1 LDLNDIGFIMLKN
14 PGRPFI
20 LIACACA
27 VFWPGAFIFGFP
39 GVMSQHWRMAFG
51 VSDSEVGRTI
61 FFVLI
66 GATCFM
72 YLCGRWQEKFGPGKL
87 VAFGSILCGSSVIW
101 LGRIESMT
109 SVHVWG
115 FLIGVSSAFVYVPAL
130 TVVQHW
136 YPEKRG
142 LVSGFLN
149 MAFGLSA
156 AILSPVIPPFLFHWG
171 YEAVNLVLGC
181 SAFCVGLVA
190 SFYIR
195 FPATQIASPTIK
207 KKIAPAGRSVVEALK
222 SREFWC
228 LWLTWALAGAA
239 GASMLVLATKFGLAR
254 GLSLSQAVVL
264 LTGFNLTNGCGR
276 LISGFLSDRFGRS
289 RTMAFSFTAAAVA
302 YLSMAHLE
310 GIWLWTIL
318 AAVIGFAFG
327 TLFAV
332 TAPLAG
338 DCFGLV
344 NFGAIFGL
352 IFTAYGFFSGP
363 LGPWLSGYILD
374 ITNGN
379 YTLVFSYL
387 GLMYL
392 ASAGLILLVR
402 PWQDCRL

>member
-1 LDLNDIGFIMLKN
+1 MLKN
-14 PGRPFI
+14 SRRPFI

-39 GVMSQHWRMAFG
+39 GVLSQHWRMAFS
-51 VSDSEVGRTI
+51 VSDSEVGKTI
-61 FFVLI
+61 FFILI

-87 VAFGSILCGSSVIW
+87 VAFGSMLCGSSVIW

-109 SVHVWG
+109 SVYVWG
-115 FLIGVSSAFVYVPAL
+115 FLIGAASAFTYVPAL
-130 TVVQHW
+130 TVVQRW
-136 YPEKRG
+136 FLEKRG

-156 AILSPVIPPFLFHWG
+156 AILSPVVPPLLLHWG
-171 YEAVNLVLGC
+171 YEVINLVLGC
-181 SAFCVGLVA
+181 TALCVGLA
-190 SFYIR
+190 SSIFIR
-195 FPATQIASPTIK
+195 FPEVPVVSPAKDRAIE
-207 KKIAPAGRSVVEALK
+207 PDGRSAFEALK

-254 GLSLSQAVVL
+254 GLSLSQAVVI

-289 RTMAFSFTAAAVA
+289 RTMAFSFICAAVA
-302 YLSMAHLE
+302 YLTMTHLE
-310 GIWLWTIL
+310 GIWLWTTL

-332 TAPLAG
+332 TAPLVG
-338 DCFGLV
+338 DCFGLA

-352 IFTAYGFFSGP
+352 IFTAYGLFSGP
-363 LGPWLSGYILD
+363 LGPWLSGHILD
-374 ITNGN
+374 VSNGN